1 MNSRTINQQ
10 LMLFMIKPLL
20 WVKKTENQVL
30 VLKDFLQLTEVATG
44 CVELP
49 RSGSRDCWMPCH
61 SASCSQKQMMW
72 SNGAQTRRKCWAL
85 WCQAWKSKDWESH
98 EADCYN
104 PQQEPGSPTMWEVC
118 MKCRIQ
124 GTPCVSS
131 YEGACSRVQFRC
143 DVLGCAEYGARCG
156 GEFDWVDCTDR
167 IVWLPY

>member
-1 MNSRTINQQ
+1 MRSIQSHGPTMWKKKSERQKAMSKLFLRNTRWLQMNSRTINQQ

-61 SASCSQKQMMW
+61 STSCSQKQMMW

-98 EADCYN
+98 EADFYN
-104 PQQEPGSPTMWEVC
+104 PQQEPDSPTMWEVL
-118 MKCRIQ
+118 MRCRIQ

-131 YEGACSRVQFRC
+131 LSGR
-143 DVLGCAEYGARCG
+143 L
-156 GEFDWVDCTDR
+156 
-167 IVWLPY
+167 L